1 MRITIIG
8 QKWLAAQLL
17 CQCLDDGHEIVAA
30 VAPSSGDRLFL
41 AAANAGILAFD
52 RMPPA
57 GGLPESDVI
66 LAAHAHAFITAAHR
80 ATAKLGAVGYHP
92 SLLPRHRGRDA
103 VRWAIH
109 MRDAVTG
116 GTLYQMDDGADT
128 GAILLQDWCHIRP
141 DDTPQSLWQRELAPM
156 GLSLFRQ
163 YLRQWQHITPRP
175 QDEALATFEP
185 AFTARRLAAES

>member
-1 MRITIIG
+1 MRIAIIG

-17 CQCLDDGHEIVAA
+17 RQCLDDGHEIVAA
-30 VAPSSGDRLFL
+30 AAPSSGDRLFL
-41 AAANAGILAFD
+41 AAENAGILAFD

-57 GGLPESDVI
+57 GGLPESDII
-66 LAAHAHAFITAAHR
+66 LAAHAHAFITGGHR

-109 MRDAVTG
+109 MRDAITG

-185 AFTARRLAAES
+185 AFTARRLAAGP